1 MFVHMRF
8 QNRLAPERYDQ
19 FLAAGWFRGASMLY
33 RMDVM
38 CIDGAVNS
46 VVNVR
51 LPLADFAPS
60 KRQRKLISRV
70 ERRFRVEV
78 RPAPAVPDAAR
89 ETLYTAH
96 RGRFRGH
103 VHATLN
109 DFFTAGQE
117 EVAFETWEVGVYDG
131 ETLVGMSYFDA
142 GGVALASLLAAFHPD
157 CSAYSLGT
165 YTMLREIAHAQTTGR
180 TFYYPGYI
188 LDRTSLFD
196 YKLRLGAMEYLGRD
210 RAWHPYAHFEPW
222 GTAGAAIERATAAL
236 ESALCAAG
244 IGFRRW
250 LYPGFA
256 LGHLARWEGRFVR
269 LPVFIELG
277 ADGCGTACIGYLPEP
292 GTFECLRMAPSPES
306 AHWVNYELA
315 EEFRNP
321 HVYWPHLMEVV
332 LLDAEAADLGSAV
345 EWARSW
351 CTGVDALPLPPSS
364 LPCD

>member
-51 LPLADFAPS
+51 LPVGGFACS

-70 ERRFRVEV
+70 ERRLHVAV
-78 RPAPAVPDAAR
+78 RPAPPVPDEAHEA
-89 ETLYTAH
+89 LYAAH

-103 VHATLN
+103 VHATLH

-117 EVAFETWEVGVYDG
+117 EVAFETWEVGIYDG
-131 ETLVGMSYFDA
+131 DVLVGMSYFDA
-142 GGVALASLLAAFHPD
+142 GGTALASLLAAFHPD
-157 CSAYSLGT
+157 YAAYSLGT
-165 YTMLREIAHAQTTGR
+165 YTMLREVAHAQATGR
-180 TFYYPGYI
+180 TLYYPGYI
-188 LDRTSLFD
+188 LDHSSMFD
-196 YKLRLGAMEYLGRD
+196 YKLRLGAMEFLGRD
-210 RAWHPYAHFEPW
+210 RVWHPYALFAPEA
-222 GTAGAAIERATAAL
+222 TAGAAVERATAAL
-236 ESALCAAG
+236 EARLRQAG
-244 IGFRRW
+244 IGYRRW

-269 LPVFIELG
+269 LPLFLELG
-277 ADGCGTACIGYLPEP
+277 ADGCGTACIGFLPEP
-292 GTFECLRMAPSPES
+292 GCFECLRMAPSPES

-315 EEFRNP
+315 EEFRDDR
-321 HVYWPHLMEVV
+321 VYWPHLMEVV
-332 LLDAEAADLGSAV
+332 FLDADAADLAAAV

-351 CTGVDALPLPPSS
+351 CAGSDALPLLPSP